1 MFSKIGWLDV
11 KHCTSTK
18 SCFNEWYSLSLVCT
32 FSIHFKCSFLKKVLD
47 NLWTWKEKKNFCLW
61 FFSAPYILT
70 TYVPTLNLKFK
81 TWGRL
86 DYTFPCFNKKNMKK
100 SWFLHKIIFVCVSS
114 GNWFDHIS
122 CIIFSLLNTCII
134 VFER

>member
-1 MFSKIGWLDV
+1 MYIHLPSHALMNDIAYLWYVHLVFISSVLFWKKSWIIYEHEKRRKISVYD
-11 KHCTSTK
+11 
-18 SCFNEWYSLSLVCT
+18 
-32 FSIHFKCSFLKKVLD
+32 
-47 NLWTWKEKKNFCLW
+47 
-61 FFSAPYILT
+61 FFSTPHIPT

-114 GNWFDHIS
+114 GNWFDHNS